1 MDRKEIDNWSIPDVS
16 LVVIIAARSSFLL
29 ASRFL
34 FDLWI
39 GMPCLGGVD
48 GMSCNIVMG
57 LDWLAGM
64 DGWMD
69 GCAVVSMLCI
79 HTFTLNDYNKKI
91 TFLGMARWS
100 SLELVDQMEFDML
113 ACLLEVIFPSLW
125 VLRSPV
131 FS

>member
-1 MDRKEIDNWSIPDVS
+1 MDRKEIDSWSIPDVS
-16 LVVIIAARSSFLL
+16 LVIIAARSSFLF

-48 GMSCNIVMG
+48 GMPCNIVMG

-69 GCAVVSMLCI
+69 GCADVSMLCI
-79 HTFTLNDYNKKI
+79 RHAHTFTLNDYNKKI
-91 TFLGMARWS
+91 TFPGMARWS
-100 SLELVDQMEFDML
+100 SLELVG
-113 ACLLEVIFPSLW
+113 A
-125 VLRSPV
+125 R
-131 FS
+131 